1 MKRKILLSILTI
13 LILSAVFIS
22 CKKTKKEETG
32 AAPGKEAETT
42 IETRQTTTDPGHK
55 IRRKLPN
62 KRNLKKTLKRNA
74 IQIKHLDMKQKGT
87 IKTMPATEKSEKE
100 IEPKKKEATKK
111 EAVKKEKAKKEV
123 KKETKKEIKKEVKKE
138 VKDKPSEKTE

>member
-42 IETRQTTTDPGHK
+42 IETRQSTTDPEFQIK
-55 IRRKLPN
+55 RRPLN
-62 KRNLKKTLKRNA
+62 KKNLKKTLKRNA
-74 IQIKHLDMKQKGT
+74 IQIKHLDIKQKGAV
-87 IKTMPATEKSEKE
+87 KTMPVTEKSEKTEKKSE
-100 IEPKKKEATKK
+100 IRKE
-111 EAVKKEKAKKEV
+111 EAKKEKAKKE
-123 KKETKKEIKKEVKKE
+123 E
-138 VKDKPSEKTE
+138 SEKTE